1 MTKKVGN
8 TLEHIRTEKD
18 FLNRTSVA
26 QSLRTETDQKDHIKV
41 KSFFTVK
48 NTINRVKRQSIE

>member
-1 MTKKVGN
+1 MTRKAGN

-26 QSLRTETDQKDHIKV
+26 QALRTETDQKDHIKV
-41 KSFFTVK
+41 KSFFIAK
-48 NTINRVKRQSIE
+48 NIINQVGS